1 MDNRKATIMRMMM
14 IMILK
19 KVMKKQIENS
29 LYSDNKDKVF

>member
-1 MDNRKATIMRMMM
+1 MDNRKATIMRMM

-19 KVMKKQIENS
+19 KVMKKKIENS